1 MNKLRLLNHLDMMKS
16 SIYKKKTLETFVV
29 AFNVTETNL
38 KGI

>member
-1 MNKLRLLNHLDMMKS
+1 MNKLIVPNHLDIMKS
-16 SIYKKKTLETFVV
+16 SIYQKKTLETFVV